1 MDADKLT
8 QQIQFIIEIDK
19 LKRVLRQTTLI
30 DRSRQENSAEHSWHL
45 AMMALVLAEYA
56 PPGTDILH
64 AVKLLLLHDLVE
76 IDAGD
81 TFCYNILGN
90 QDKAEREVQ
99 AANRL
104 YGLLPNEQGRELKA
118 LWEEFEEQKT
128 VEARFATALDRLQP
142 LIHNQHTNGGT
153 WQLYGITLDRVL
165 QRVAPIQSG
174 LPSLWS
180 FVQQVLSECVE
191 AGLLMPCQVYQER
204 SPSP

>member
-118 LWEEFEEQKT
+118 LWEEFEAQKT
-128 VEARFATALDRLQP
+128 IEARFATALDRLQP
-142 LIHNQHTNGGT
+142 LLHNQHTNGGT

-165 QRVAPIQSG
+165 QRVAPIQTG
-174 LPSLWS
+174 LPSLWT

-191 AGLLMPCQVYQER
+191 TGLLMPGTSGQEV
-204 SPSP
+204 

>member
-56 PPGTDILH
+56 PPGTNILH

-118 LWEEFEEQKT
+118 LWEEFEAQKT

-142 LIHNQHTNGGT
+142 LLHNQHTNGGT

-165 QRVAPIQSG
+165 QRVEPIQTG
-174 LPSLWS
+174 LPSLWAS
-180 FVQQVLSECVE
+180 SMDFIQVTASSWYL
-191 AGLLMPCQVYQER
+191 
-204 SPSP
+204 